1 MSQTYSEQRER
12 EQRKIRWNGMQKYG
26 SYAAYDDELLQRKH
40 QRKKELEQ
48 MRLAMQNGEFIQVK
62 PKKQHKTRGSTKP
75 SVKENVKIQKTLF
88 SHLNMDDEEDSE
100 EEEPVVTSKPTVTSK
115 PLAEKKKT
123 KISWFDMCE
132 SDDED

>member
-40 QRKKELEQ
+40 QRKKELEE
-48 MRLAMQNGEFIQVK
+48 MRLAMQNGDFIQVK
-62 PKKQHKTRGSTKP
+62 SRKQRKSGG
-75 SVKENVKIQKTLF
+75 SVKQAINGSVKIEKTLF
-88 SHLNMDDEEDSE
+88 SKLNMEDEEDSE
-100 EEEPVVTSKPTVTSK
+100 EEEPVVTSKPVVTRK
-115 PLAEKKKT
+115 PVAEKKKS
-123 KISWFDMCE
+123 KISWFDMCD